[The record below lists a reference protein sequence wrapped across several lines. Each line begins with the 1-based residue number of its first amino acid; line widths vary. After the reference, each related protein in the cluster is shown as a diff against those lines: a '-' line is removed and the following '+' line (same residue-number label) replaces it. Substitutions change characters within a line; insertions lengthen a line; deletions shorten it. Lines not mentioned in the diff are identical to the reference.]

1 MSTTQKSQRT
11 FMTVTLITVIAI
23 TTVFIV
29 YAAIMGTYPG
39 GNVSIQQMTAT
50 MYYQGDGS
58 STWATTL
65 SIGNG
70 TTWYTRLNLTA
81 SIPSQTV
88 NVTWTLEWNN
98 AGTWET
104 VSGPTPPE
112 TQITLAG
119 TPTAIYV
126 TADGTYG
133 PGYDWG
139 QHTQT
144 VNEIYRV
151 KAVVE
156 TP

>member
-1 MSTTQKSQRT
+1 
-11 FMTVTLITVIAI
+11 MTVTAITVIAI
-23 TTVFIV
+23 ATVFIV
-29 YAAIMGTYPG
+29 YAAILGTYPG

-70 TTWYTRLNLTA
+70 TMWYARLNLTA

-98 AGTWET
+98 ASTWET

-112 TQITLAG
+112 TQITLTG
-119 TPTAIYV
+119 TPTAVYV
-126 TADGTYG
+126 TADGTDSG
-133 PGYDWG
+133 NYDWG
-139 QHTQT
+139 QYTQT
-144 VNEIYRV
+144 VNEVYRV

-156 TP
+156 SP

>member
-1 MSTTQKSQRT
+1 MSASRKSQRT
-11 FMTVTLITVIAI
+11 FMTVTAITVIAI
-23 TTVFIV
+23 ATVFIV
-29 YAAIMGTYPG
+29 YAAILGTYPG

-50 MYYQGDGS
+50 MYYKGDGS
-58 STWATTL
+58 TTWATTL

-70 TTWYTRLNLTA
+70 TAWYARLNLTA

-88 NVTWTLEWNN
+88 NVTWTLEWLNV
-98 AGTWET
+98 ATWET

-126 TADGTYG
+126 TADGTDSGNYN
-133 PGYDWG
+133 WG
-139 QHTQT
+139 QHTET
-144 VNEIYRV
+144 VNEVYRV

-156 TP
+156 SP